1 MFVNLGRNNFTGKA
15 IKHFP
20 KTLSWFTVWQHGNFT
35 TILGFNNHI
44 QFQPPSTEIETLLP
58 EAVCLHTSSMMLQWG
73 QEYGFGNDNEQA
85 QTTQLQL

>member
-1 MFVNLGRNNFTGKA
+1 MAEITSQEKLLN
-15 IKHFP
+15 IFP
-20 KTLSWFTVWQHGNFT
+20 KLYHDLQYGNMETLLQYLV
-35 TILGFNNHI
+35 FNNHI

-85 QTTQLQL
+85 QTT